1 MIGRSKHETPEE
13 IVTEMA
19 VKDIPMGRSET
30 PEDGANIIAFLC
42 FEANYMTGQAINCT
56 AGQEVH

>member
-1 MIGRSKHETPEE
+1 VIGRSRHETPEE

-30 PEDGANIIAFLC
+30 PEDVANIVAF
-42 FEANYMTGQAINCT
+42 
-56 AGQEVH
+56 